1 MNRFEK
7 VKMKKIYWIGIENP
21 KPDIFDKTLVISIIC
36 DKFCHK
42 DEKIFKEEES
52 VEI

>member
-21 KPDIFDKTLVISIIC
+21 KPGIFDKTVISIIC
-36 DKFCHK
+36 DMFCSK
-42 DEKIFKEEES
+42 NEKIFNEEES
-52 VEI
+52 IEI